1 MNVEKKIRLAKI
13 ICHSGYCSRTEAEEI
28 IKMGRV
34 TIDDN
39 PYLEFTIS
47 NSQIGRIKI
56 DGKPIQKL
64 SLKVWCFYKPKGYV
78 CSTRE
83 QYRQK
88 SFFRVLPKE
97 LPRVVS
103 VGRLDIESE
112 GLLILTN
119 SPDLSNFMERPE
131 NKIER
136 KYIVNV
142 SGEIYSNSFDSLKS
156 GITVKGIRYKGLT
169 VKNLTNHKNNN
180 VLEIKIYEGKNREIR
195 KILSHFKLT
204 VKLLKRVR
212 YGPFRI
218 EELNPGGITE
228 IKDSKLKKYLE
239 KIDFKD
245 ANNFR

>member
-1 MNVEKKIRLAKI
+1 MKKKIRLAKI
-13 ICHSGYCSRTEAEEI
+13 ICHSGYCSRTEAEKI

-39 PYLEFTIS
+39 PYAEFVIS

-83 QYRQK
+83 QYGQK
-88 SFFRVLPKE
+88 SFFRILPKE
-97 LPRVVS
+97 LPRVMS

-119 SPDLSNFMERPE
+119 SPELSNFMERPK

-142 SGEIYSNSFDSLKS
+142 SGKIYGNSLESLTN
-156 GITVKGIRYKGLT
+156 GITIKGIRYKGLK
-169 VKNLTNHKNNN
+169 VRNLTNHKDNHT
-180 VLEIKIYEGKNREIR
+180 LEIKIYEGKNREIR
-195 KILSHFKLT
+195 KILSYFKLT
-204 VKLLKRVR
+204 VKLLKRTH
-212 YGPFRI
+212 YGPFSI
-218 EELNPGGITE
+218 EKLNPGSITE
-228 IKDSKLKKYLE
+228 IKDRKLKKYLD

-245 ANNFR
+245 ANNFG

>member
-1 MNVEKKIRLAKI
+1 MEKKIRLAKI
-13 ICHSGYCSRTEAEEI
+13 ICHSGYCSRTEAEKI

-83 QYRQK
+83 QYQQK
-88 SFFRVLPKE
+88 SFFRILPKE

-119 SPDLSNFMERPE
+119 SPGLSNFMERPE

-142 SGEIYSNSFDSLKS
+142 SGEIYGNSFDSLKS

-195 KILSHFKLT
+195 KILSYFKLT

-218 EELNPGGITE
+218 EKLSPGAITE
-228 IKDSKLKKYLE
+228 IKDSKLKKCLE

>member
-1 MNVEKKIRLAKI
+1 MEKKIRLAKI
-13 ICHSGYCSRTEAEEI
+13 ICHSGHCSRTEAEKI

-39 PYLEFTIS
+39 PYQEFTIS

-56 DGKPIQKL
+56 DGKLIQKL
-64 SLKVWCFYKPKGYV
+64 SLKVWCFYKPEGFV

-83 QYRQK
+83 QYGQK
-88 SFFRVLPKE
+88 SFFRILPKE

-119 SPDLSNFMERPE
+119 SPELSNFLERPE

-142 SGEIYSNSFDSLKS
+142 SGEVYGNRFESLKN
-156 GITVKGIRYKGLT
+156 GITVKGIRYKGLK

-180 VLEIKIYEGKNREIR
+180 ILEIKIYEGKNREIR
-195 KILSHFKLT
+195 KILSYFKLT
-204 VKLLKRVR
+204 VKLLKRTD
-212 YGPFRI
+212 YGPFSI
-218 EELNPGGITE
+218 KKLNPGGITE

-245 ANNFR
+245 ANNFG

>member
-1 MNVEKKIRLAKI
+1 MEKKIRLAKI
-13 ICHSGYCSRTEAEEI
+13 ICHSGYCSRTEAEKI

-88 SFFRVLPKE
+88 SFFRILPKE

-119 SPDLSNFMERPE
+119 SPGLSNFMERPE

-142 SGEIYSNSFDSLKS
+142 SGKIYSNSFDSLKS

-195 KILSHFKLT
+195 KILSYFKLT

-218 EELNPGGITE
+218 EKLNPGAITE
-228 IKDSKLKKYLE
+228 IKDSKLKKCLE

>member
-1 MNVEKKIRLAKI
+1 MEKKIRLAKI
-13 ICHSGYCSRTEAEEI
+13 ICHSGYCSRTEAEKI

-83 QYRQK
+83 QYQQK
-88 SFFRVLPKE
+88 SFFRILPKE

-119 SPDLSNFMERPE
+119 SPGLSNFM
-131 NKIER
+131 
-136 KYIVNV
+136 
-142 SGEIYSNSFDSLKS
+142 
-156 GITVKGIRYKGLT
+156 
-169 VKNLTNHKNNN
+169 
-180 VLEIKIYEGKNREIR
+180 
-195 KILSHFKLT
+195 
-204 VKLLKRVR
+204 
-212 YGPFRI
+212 
-218 EELNPGGITE
+218 
-228 IKDSKLKKYLE
+228 
-239 KIDFKD
+239 
-245 ANNFR
+245 